1 MVKYNKLLLDLPLD
15 ILLDILLDFTM
26 PAFVACSICQKN
38 GVITVNGGIQECP
51 CCGPTARR
59 RLNIPSFINQIG
71 WTTTQGINNYYTQLA
86 INDAKILFA
95 QKTRE
100 FLQANIGISKSQ
112 LKKRICKLELV
123 CMNVAK
129 AKYPFMQD

>member
-1 MVKYNKLLLDLPLD
+1 
-15 ILLDILLDFTM
+15 M

-51 CCGPTARR
+51 CCGLTARK

-86 INDAKILFA
+86 ISDAKILFA

-100 FLQANIGISKSQ
+100 FLEANIGMSKSQ
-112 LKKRICKLELV
+112 KKKHINKLELV
-123 CMNVAK
+123 CINVAK
-129 AKYPFMQD
+129 AKYPFMQEKE